1 MADMPTPRSSP
12 VPATAGEVFGLI
24 RDGAVS
30 TRTEVGRLTGLSRTA
45 VAARVSALQAR
56 GLVLERAEA
65 ESTGGRPPARLV
77 FNADAGVVLA
87 AAIGRSRTQLGVCNL
102 AGEVLTM
109 ADIDQEIGIG
119 PDDLMPDIAKHLERL
134 MGEAGRPLD
143 EVLGVGLSIPGTADT
158 VRGCSLD
165 SPNMSGW
172 DGIPLPPYL
181 RELTAAPIL
190 LDNDANVIVLA
201 ERRGQRDRFNDMVLI
216 KASTGLGAG
225 IVAGGVLQ
233 RGAAGAAGEF
243 GHTKIPAAAG
253 VPCRCGD
260 TGCLEAIAGGW
271 ALVRT
276 MQQQG
281 RHGVGHIRDLV
292 DLALGGDSEARRLIR
307 ESGRHIGEVLAGA
320 VNLLNPE
327 ALVIAGDMSK
337 AYDIFVAGLR
347 ETVYGNATALAT
359 RELQIL
365 PSTHG
370 DQSGVIGSAAMI
382 LDHVVSARAVDA
394 AL

>member
-1 MADMPTPRSSP
+1 
-12 VPATAGEVFGLI
+12 
-24 RDGAVS
+24 
-30 TRTEVGRLTGLSRTA
+30 
-45 VAARVSALQAR
+45 
-56 GLVLERAEA
+56 
-65 ESTGGRPPARLV
+65 
-77 FNADAGVVLA
+77 
-87 AAIGRSRTQLGVCNL
+87 
-102 AGEVLTM
+102 
-109 ADIDQEIGIG
+109 
-119 PDDLMPDIAKHLERL
+119 
-134 MGEAGRPLD
+134 
-143 EVLGVGLSIPGTADT
+143 
-158 VRGCSLD
+158 
-165 SPNMSGW
+165 
-172 DGIPLPPYL
+172 
-181 RELTAAPIL
+181 
-190 LDNDANVIVLA
+190 
-201 ERRGQRDRFNDMVLI
+201 
-216 KASTGLGAG
+216 
-225 IVAGGVLQ
+225 VLQ

-276 MQQQG
+276 MQEQG
-281 RHGVGHIRDLV
+281 LGVGHIRDLV

-327 ALVIAGDMSK
+327 ALVIGGDMSK

-370 DQSGVIGSAAMI
+370 ERSGVIGSAAMI